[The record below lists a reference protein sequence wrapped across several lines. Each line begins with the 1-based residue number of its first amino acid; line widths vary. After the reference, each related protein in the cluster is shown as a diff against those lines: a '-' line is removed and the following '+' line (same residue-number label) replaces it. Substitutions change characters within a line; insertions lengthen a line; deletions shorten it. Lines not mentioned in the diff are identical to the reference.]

1 MAQEII
7 TLMDNYREVESLV
20 DDLGLDLDLD

>member
-7 TLMDNYREVESLV
+7 NLMDNYREVESLV